1 MAFPA
6 SVSVPSSVAH
16 PYTVFDFTPNHT
28 QEALRQ
34 EQAVPR
40 LGAFRQWLEQ
50 QQAEVLPKSPMGQA
64 IGYALSNWRAL
75 MRYTKAGSLA
85 IDNNVSERT
94 LREFVLGRKNWLF
107 AGSDNG
113 GRTGAML
120 FTMATCRRL
129 KIDAFAY
136 LRDVLRRLPKLPAAD
151 LDTLLPDRWA
161 ATQRD
166 TS

>member
-1 MAFPA
+1 M
-6 SVSVPSSVAH
+6 
-16 PYTVFDFTPNHT
+16 
-28 QEALRQ
+28 
-34 EQAVPR
+34 
-40 LGAFRQWLEQ
+40 FRQWLEQ
-50 QQAEVLPKSPMGQA
+50 QEADVLPKSPMGQA
-64 IGYALSNWRAL
+64 IGYALSNWSAL
-75 MRYTKAGSLA
+75 IRYTEAGFLA

-120 FTMATCRRL
+120 FTMTAICRRL

-136 LRDVLRRLPKLPAAD
+136 LRDVLRRLPELPAAN

>member
-1 MAFPA
+1 M
-6 SVSVPSSVAH
+6 
-16 PYTVFDFTPNHT
+16 
-28 QEALRQ
+28 
-34 EQAVPR
+34 
-40 LGAFRQWLEQ
+40 
-50 QQAEVLPKSPMGQA
+50 
-64 IGYALSNWRAL
+64 I
-75 MRYTKAGSLA
+75 RYTETGFLA

-120 FTMATCRRL
+120 FTMTATCRRL

-136 LRDVLRRLPKLPAAD
+136 LRDVLRRLPQLPGERID
-151 LDTLLPDRWA
+151 ELLPNRWA
-161 ATQRD
+161 VERD